1 MTIIASD
8 CVINMEQVQLIH
20 MENGDLVF
28 DVIDGAISLTNCPEN
43 ALPQIAMAIAQDKK
57 FLEMEDAKLVV
68 TGGTNED

>member
-8 CVINMEQVQLIH
+8 CIINMEQVQLIH

-28 DVIDGAISLTNCPEN
+28 DVIDGAIRLTNCPEN
-43 ALPQIAMAIAQDKK
+43 ALSQIAMTIAQDKK

-68 TGGTNED
+68 TGGTNEG

>member
-8 CVINMEQVQLIH
+8 CVVNMEQVQLTH

-28 DVIDGAISLTNCPEN
+28 DVIDGAIRLTNCPEN